1 MTTKTKTKT
10 KKSKKPVFLVLE
22 SYWSE
27 NLREKDSVKP
37 FIKGLCDLQD
47 WEFHY
52 RAFDSVNDLDLW
64 IGTFNKMRRAGK
76 DKIIYL
82 ATHGSKAGKLRTLEE
97 SIPIAELG
105 KILAQAKSIVGL
117 HLGSC
122 NLGQPKILEDLAEKT
137 SLDWVAAYE
146 QEVPWLESTALDLL
160 FWAWIY
166 AGAPRARRSRKLS
179 PEAAA
184 HELYSRFNYA
194 REMGFRVV
202 YRQSGGGLGRS
213 WDTWK
218 GPA

>member
-1 MTTKTKTKT
+1 VTAK

-27 NLREKDSVKP
+27 NLRERDSVQP

-52 RAFDSVNDLDLW
+52 RTFDSANDLELW
-64 IGTFNKMRRAGK
+64 IRNFNKIRRSDK
-76 DKIIYL
+76 DKIIYV
-82 ATHGSKAGKLRTLEE
+82 ATHGSKAGRLRTLEQN
-97 SIPIAELG
+97 IPIARIG
-105 KILAQAKSIVGL
+105 KILSHARSVVGL

-122 NLGQPKILEDLAEKT
+122 NLGQPKILDDLANKT
-137 SLDWVAAYE
+137 SLEWVAAYD
-146 QEVPWLESTALDLL
+146 QEVPWLESTAMDLL
-160 FWAWIY
+160 FWSWIY
-166 AGAPRARRSRKLS
+166 AGAPRPRRSRKLT

-202 YRQSGGGLGRS
+202 YRVSAGKLGRA
-213 WDTWK
+213 WDTWV
-218 GPA
+218 PPDRS

>member
-1 MTTKTKTKT
+1 MTT

-27 NLREKDSVKP
+27 NLRDRDSVQP

-52 RAFDSVNDLDLW
+52 RTFDSVNDLDLW
-64 IGTFNKMRRAGK
+64 ITNFNKIRRSGK

-82 ATHGSKAGKLRTLEE
+82 ATHGSKAGKLRTLEQN
-97 SIPIAELG
+97 IPIARIG
-105 KILAQAKSIVGL
+105 TILRQAKSIVGL

-122 NLGQPKILEDLAEKT
+122 NLGQPKTLEDLAKKT

-166 AGAPRARRSRKLS
+166 AGAPRAHRSRKLT
-179 PEAAA
+179 PETAA

-202 YRQSGGGLGRS
+202 YRKPNGDLGRS
-213 WDTWK
+213 WDT
-218 GPA
+218 GEAPS

>member
-1 MTTKTKTKT
+1 VTTKT

-82 ATHGSKAGKLRTLEE
+82 ATHGSKAGKLSTLEE

-105 KILAQAKSIVGL
+105 KILSHAKSIVGL

-137 SLDWVAAYE
+137 SLDWVAAYD

-166 AGAPRARRSRKLS
+166 AGAPRPRRSRKLS

-213 WDTWK
+213 WDTWE

>member
-1 MTTKTKTKT
+1 MTT

-27 NLREKDSVKP
+27 NLRERDSVQP
-37 FIKGLCDLQD
+37 FIKGLCDLEG

-52 RAFDSVNDLDLW
+52 RTFDSVNDLELW
-64 IGTFNKMRRAGK
+64 IKNFNKIRRSGK

-82 ATHGSKAGKLRTLEE
+82 ATHGSKTGKLHTLEQN
-97 SIPIAELG
+97 IPIEALA
-105 KILAQAKSIVGL
+105 KILGRAKSIVGL

-122 NLGQPKILEDLAEKT
+122 NLGQPKILEDLANKT
-137 SLDWVAAYE
+137 SLDWVAAYD
-146 QEVPWLESTALDLL
+146 QEVPWLESTALDLM

-166 AGAPRARRSRKLS
+166 AGAPRHVRSRKLT

-202 YRQSGGGLGRS
+202 YRQPGGGLGRA
-213 WDTWK
+213 WDTWE
-218 GPA
+218 GPDCD